1 MYQFKTKAQT
11 LKKIYDDC
19 ADVNVLPVYIV
30 NSSLLNEENAKDLTD
45 KIQNILAEINTSE
58 LVVRSSCSKEDTML
72 TSAAGKYDSKLHV
85 KPAISELEKALRDVY
100 ASYETTDDEEIL
112 IQPMLADIVKS
123 GVIFTRDIYTL
134 SPYYIIDYF
143 VGSDSA
149 AITSGTVTKDHIH
162 LVYRHR
168 LKTEDKDI
176 NALLSTVKRIE
187 AFFDCESLDI
197 EFGINGRGEVY
208 IFQVRP
214 IANHSKKCAVADGEL
229 DFPLEGISKKIN
241 KLMKPRPFLV
251 GETTYFGVMPDWNP
265 AEILGIRPKKLAISL
280 YKELVTDTIWSQQ
293 RVNYGYRDLT
303 RNPLMVLFCG
313 IPYIDTRITFNSFV
327 PDTLSDSIAQK
338 LVDYYLLRLKK
349 HPSYHDKIEFEI
361 VFSCYYLGLSEDLKK
376 LTGYGFNENECKRIE
391 YALLN
396 LTNRIID
403 PQTGLY
409 KEDIKKIE
417 LLKEN
422 HQRILESDMSTVEK
436 IYWLIEEC
444 KIHGTL
450 PFSGVAR
457 AAFIAVQQMRAFVR
471 QGIIS
476 QNDYDNYMESLNTI
490 SKQMGIDKHGME
502 TGEITQEEF
511 LEKYG
516 HIRPGTY
523 DIEYPRYDEAWEHYF
538 GKEIEGEE
546 TCRNKMREI
555 CETTTSK
562 ADFSFSKEQMSAI
575 DRELEE
581 NGVVVTASELLQFI
595 KESIEGREYL
605 KFVFTKT
612 VSEILHQ
619 IELYGKRL
627 DIRREELAYLDI
639 GVVKELYSD
648 LYYANIKDVFEDNI
662 RRNRNQYAVAC
673 AIKLPTLITSP
684 KDVFEFEL
692 LEEEPNFV
700 TTKSILGRVITE
712 DELYD
717 GQLEGKIVF
726 IKSADPGYDYLFPKK
741 IGGLV
746 TQFGGA
752 NSHMALRCSELGIPA
767 VIGAGEQNFVKW
779 REAGTLLIDA
789 KNKQVKV
796 M

>member
-1 MYQFKTKAQT
+1 
-11 LKKIYDDC
+11 
-19 ADVNVLPVYIV
+19 
-30 NSSLLNEENAKDLTD
+30 
-45 KIQNILAEINTSE
+45 
-58 LVVRSSCSKEDTML
+58 
-72 TSAAGKYDSKLHV
+72 
-85 KPAISELEKALRDVY
+85 
-100 ASYETTDDEEIL
+100 
-112 IQPMLADIVKS
+112 
-123 GVIFTRDIYTL
+123 
-134 SPYYIIDYF
+134 
-143 VGSDSA
+143 
-149 AITSGTVTKDHIH
+149 
-162 LVYRHR
+162 
-168 LKTEDKDI
+168 
-176 NALLSTVKRIE
+176 
-187 AFFDCESLDI
+187 
-197 EFGINGRGEVY
+197 
-208 IFQVRP
+208 
-214 IANHSKKCAVADGEL
+214 
-229 DFPLEGISKKIN
+229 
-241 KLMKPRPFLV
+241 
-251 GETTYFGVMPDWNP
+251 
-265 AEILGIRPKKLAISL
+265 
-280 YKELVTDTIWSQQ
+280 
-293 RVNYGYRDLT
+293 
-303 RNPLMVLFCG
+303 
-313 IPYIDTRITFNSFV
+313 
-327 PDTLSDSIAQK
+327 
-338 LVDYYLLRLKK
+338 
-349 HPSYHDKIEFEI
+349 
-361 VFSCYYLGLSEDLKK
+361 
-376 LTGYGFNENECKRIE
+376 
-391 YALLN
+391 
-396 LTNRIID
+396 
-403 PQTGLY
+403 
-409 KEDIKKIE
+409 
-417 LLKEN
+417 
-422 HQRILESDMSTVEK
+422 
-436 IYWLIEEC
+436 
-444 KIHGTL
+444 
-450 PFSGVAR
+450 
-457 AAFIAVQQMRAFVR
+457 
-471 QGIIS
+471 
-476 QNDYDNYMESLNTI
+476 
-490 SKQMGIDKHGME
+490 
-502 TGEITQEEF
+502 
-511 LEKYG
+511 
-516 HIRPGTY
+516 
-523 DIEYPRYDEAWEHYF
+523 
-538 GKEIEGEE
+538 
-546 TCRNKMREI
+546 MREI

-752 NSHMALRCSELGIPA
+752 NSHMAIRCSELGIPA